1 MFRRGKLFG
10 LHGSWNYDFPSFQ
23 KMFKS
28 GFSNVHVTFEML
40 KCSEE
45 VMFINFPIS
54 NVMLKCSSEG
64 MFINFQFSNVV
75 LKCSSEVMSE
85 EPHFPAQAT
94 ARVIVM
100 VEKMREKS
108 KKNLK
113 DITGTKKF
121 Q

>member
-1 MFRRGKLFG
+1 MFGRG
-10 LHGSWNYDFPSFQ
+10 NVFQ
-23 KMFKS
+23 RECLS
-28 GFSNVHVTFEML
+28 ISQFSNVVL
-40 KCSEE
+40 KCFSE
-45 VMFINFPIS
+45 V
-54 NVMLKCSSEG
+54 

-100 VEKMREKS
+100 VEKMPERS

-113 DITGTKKF
+113 DITGAKKYER
-121 Q
+121 QASKT